1 MLPAVQKRVPSRL
14 RGPLAKSV
22 VGFIKWRVIQCTL
35 LVVASRITWF
45 RLRSIADLSCCPA
58 FFSYSI
64 LLVLLLEC
72 CLLPFCFVCL
82 PFSNFKVYKPREKR
96 RLLPE
101 HSEQSRQ
108 SNRRWCSR
116 RQWTRSRAGGRRLGM
131 AITYDVKQPPCAST
145 GILSWL

>member
-108 SNRRWCSR
+108 SNRRWWQSTTVDKKPSR
-116 RQWTRSRAGGRRLGM
+116 RPGM